1 MGYVVTN
8 FIAEKDIIHNF
19 DCPKEPI
26 RHDPLVYKPIYHQY
40 LLNAD
45 CVIMFDRPYLKSNS
59 ETPSDLFK
67 HATEYGAGLYLWHS
81 SGRFNAFTERAK
93 QLGLPIISIGL
104 DRLTGYKSID
114 KDLREKGYTHCP
126 FENTYLCL
134 NDKLPEVL
142 KKAGITK
149 NHNVVVVFNK
159 QLPELLERLLHLLEK
174 VWD

>member
-8 FIAEKDIIHNF
+8 FIEEQDIVHNF

-26 RHDPLVYKPIYHQY
+26 RHEPLFYKPVYHQY

-45 CVIMFDRPYLKSNS
+45 CVIMFDKPYIKSNS

-67 HATEYGAGLYLWHS
+67 HVTKYGTGLYLWHS
-81 SGRFNAFTERAK
+81 SGRFNTFTEIAK

-126 FENTYLCL
+126 FDNTYLCL
-134 NDKLPEVL
+134 NDKLPEII
-142 KKAGITK
+142 KKTGITK
-149 NHNVVVVFNK
+149 DHNVVVVFNK
-159 QLPELLERLLHLLEK
+159 QLPELLEYLLKLLGK